1 MERGARLSG
10 SRFAYLRG
18 ELVLLELALVR
29 WALDVAGRHG
39 FEPVIPPVLVREQAL
54 FGTGFLPDTEQQIY
68 RLPDDD
74 LYLVGTS
81 EVALASLHAGEIL
94 DATDLPVRYA
104 GFSPCFRREAGAAG
118 RDTRGMFRVHQFD
131 KVEMFSFVEPDE
143 SPAEHE
149 RILGI
154 EEEILGTLGIP
165 YRVVNIAVDDL
176 GAASAR
182 RSSTRGVAAR
192 AGPLPRADV
201 VLEHDRLPGP
211 AARHPDAPRGRPA
224 GDPAHAERHR
234 GRRGAHDDR
243 PAGERPARGRLRRAA
258 RGAGAVRSPRRPR
271 GRDMTA
277 GYAIVHADDVD
288 DHYEG
293 TDVPGEFRRL
303 TSALGCEQLAVTL
316 IRVPPHSDFEQGTG
330 HTHEE
335 IEELYLVTRGTLTM
349 RLGDD
354 IHEVR
359 AGSVVRVAP
368 STPRSHR
375 NLGDEP
381 VEVWAMSRQLGR
393 PDATKIDEFW
403 EASPDAAQRR

>member
-1 MERGARLSG
+1 
-10 SRFAYLRG
+10 
-18 ELVLLELALVR
+18 
-29 WALDVAGRHG
+29 
-39 FEPVIPPVLVREQAL
+39 
-54 FGTGFLPDTEQQIY
+54 
-68 RLPDDD
+68 
-74 LYLVGTS
+74 
-81 EVALASLHAGEIL
+81 
-94 DATDLPVRYA
+94 
-104 GFSPCFRREAGAAG
+104 
-118 RDTRGMFRVHQFD
+118 
-131 KVEMFSFVEPDE
+131 
-143 SPAEHE
+143 
-149 RILGI
+149 
-154 EEEILGTLGIP
+154 
-165 YRVVNIAVDDL
+165 
-176 GAASAR
+176 
-182 RSSTRGVAAR
+182 
-192 AGPLPRADV
+192 
-201 VLEHDRLPGP
+201 
-211 AARHPDAPRGRPA
+211 
-224 GDPAHAERHR
+224 
-234 GRRGAHDDR
+234 
-243 PAGERPARGRLRRAA
+243 
-258 RGAGAVRSPRRPR
+258 
-271 GRDMTA
+271 MTA

-293 TDVPGEFRRL
+293 PDVPGEFRRL

-403 EASPDAAQRR
+403 EASPEAAQHR